1 MKAAD
6 DEGFGGLL
14 HTPKRQQQS
23 AGRSDREREREGKS
37 NKERNKLK
45 QLLRLYQSIRS
56 RRTRKMRTME
66 KKAHCRAVIRLK
78 MRRKQCSRRKPK

>member
-1 MKAAD
+1 MKAAAHGRRRRVR
-6 DEGFGGLL
+6 GFIAYAQK
-14 HTPKRQQQS
+14 TT
-23 AGRSDREREREGKS
+23 ATGRAFGSGEGKGRES

-66 KKAHCRAVIRLK
+66 KKPIAE
-78 MRRKQCSRRKPK
+78 